1 MYKLH
6 SCRVTGRKNGRV
18 HLESINNRHTFT
30 LREGGDDDWENLVTA
45 CLRCNLKKGNHSPE
59 AAGLHLQKKP
69 NRPNRI
75 QYFQQFAKNGQGSWK
90 PYLFMEPLR

>member
-1 MYKLH
+1 MDHIIPKE
-6 SCRVTGRKNGRV
+6 R
-18 HLESINNRHTFT
+18 
-30 LREGGDDDWENLVTA
+30 GGGDDWENLVTA

-59 AAGLHLQKKP
+59 AAGLHLQKTP

-90 PYLFMEPLR
+90 PYLFMEALR